1 MQESNLVNHGFL
13 GVANDHDSLGLF
25 QQRPSQGWGTAEQI
39 MDPVYSATK
48 FYNKLVLVP
57 DWLTLPLTVAAQ
69 WVQRSAYP
77 NAYAKHEP
85 LATTIV
91 NQLTNGAARAVL
103 IGGQLRCAGFGEI
116 AASGWTAPVGAEIV
130 SGFRTPDRPSHQGVD
145 LGASRNTQ
153 IHAAASGVVIRAMC
167 DYGACDHDGS
177 PDTPGC
183 GWFVEILHADQ
194 VITRYCHMNQRP
206 SVSVGERVTA
216 GQVIGVVGSTG
227 HSSGPHLH
235 FEVHLDGDRSS
246 RGAVNPEIFMASKG
260 APLGVVT

>member
-1 MQESNLVNHGFL
+1 
-13 GVANDHDSLGLF
+13 
-25 QQRPSQGWGTAEQI
+25 
-39 MDPVYSATK
+39 
-48 FYNKLVLVP
+48 
-57 DWLTLPLTVAAQ
+57 
-69 WVQRSAYP
+69 
-77 NAYAKHEP
+77 
-85 LATTIV
+85 
-91 NQLTNGAARAVL
+91 
-103 IGGQLRCAGFGEI
+103 
-116 AASGWTAPVGAEIV
+116 
-130 SGFRTPDRPSHQGVD
+130 
-145 LGASRNTQ
+145 
-153 IHAAASGVVIRAMC
+153 MC
-167 DYGACDHDGS
+167 DYGGCDHDGS

-260 APLGVVT
+260 APLGVAT